1 MVGCKMLM
9 LKCAVGNGDG
19 HEPHFKNY
27 SELRSCINIMFIYTW
42 CLFIYLSGEHFS
54 AAADIFGSC
63 SYCEIF
69 RCQSSATTF
78 CQCHLHNG
86 GQNFTKC
93 ANQCKILQNVQ
104 ISAKFYKMFNSV
116 QNIHRAVQ
124 KQYVEPCQHTMI
136 GEILQNNVHYILILM
151 IKIFDLLLSNMIMT
165 ILSVN
170 LNILIVK
177 IIITMLI
184 RII

>member
-1 MVGCKMLM
+1 MQ
-9 LKCAVGNGDG
+9 
-19 HEPHFKNY
+19 
-27 SELRSCINIMFIYTW
+27 T
-42 CLFIYLSGEHFS
+42 
-54 AAADIFGSC
+54 
-63 SYCEIF
+63 
-69 RCQSSATTF
+69 
-78 CQCHLHNG
+78 
-86 GQNFTKC
+86 
-93 ANQCKILQNVQ
+93 
-104 ISAKFYKMFNSV
+104 SAKFYKMFNSV
-116 QNIHRAVQ
+116 QNIHCAVQ